1 MAGERSFIVRLFA
14 DPRQLIEGF
23 EEVKIQAGKTF
34 GDSSKQ
40 MAGLNDVFEKT
51 AIASAAAFAGLATFA
66 VKATQAAI
74 EDQAEQEKLA
84 QTLRNVTGA
93 TDEVVASTEDFIAGL
108 ARTTT
113 FTDSDLR
120 PALSSLVVATGDVTK
135 AQGLLTTAQDVSVA
149 TGTDLQ
155 QVSEA
160 LAKASVGNMK
170 ALQQLSP
177 ALRDNIKEGQS
188 FDQVLQELQANFGGA
203 ADAAAQ
209 TLGGQMT
216 ILQNRFG
223 EIVESIGTSFLP
235 ILETLAGV
243 LDGVATIIENNT
255 TAVTFLIVALGTIT
269 GTIVALVAAMKVYS
283 IVMAA
288 AKVANTAFA
297 ASLTATGIG
306 AIIVLV
312 GLLVAGFITLVAK
325 TGGVGNALKTL
336 ANVGIAAFE
345 MLVNKGIGMINILI
359 EIFNKVTSPL
369 RAIGINVGEIGP
381 ISEVSFGRMALSA
394 RDAADAVAGVERNI
408 AKTSGALTRFES
420 SVKGEAAARM
430 RSKDALDEWNKQA
443 QQTFNAT
450 SRGTSAVDASKQA
463 VEKLRDAVKDLGR
476 AKESEVDSTERVTSA
491 EQALKRSS
499 EGVAE
504 AKNRLAQAIRGYGR
518 DSKEGVAAARSLA
531 AAQRDLT
538 RANFAVTDAQN
549 KVIEAQRKLD
559 DLRKKQADPQDIA
572 NQEFG
577 LEKSK
582 LDVEEAT
589 LRVQQAEQ
597 DLAETLKDPKASPLE
612 KRKAELA
619 LVSAKFSLRDSIR
632 DVAVAEQEL
641 IATRAGGATAQELA
655 DAERD
660 LQEAKLS
667 VQDAIDRQ
675 TEALADLNA
684 EQENYRKIT
693 EGIREGDLEFIELS
707 KDVVKAEENE
717 TKAAKDLTEARKDA
731 AKATDA
737 VREAEELLRRS
748 RREAREAGVAQ
759 GTVAAILE
767 GRAAGGP
774 VSALTPYVV
783 GERGPELFV
792 PGRSGMIVPNNR
804 LPGGGTVVNVVVNA
818 GVGTSGTQVGQEI
831 VDVLRQYTKVSGPL
845 SQYVAV

>member
-1 MAGERSFIVRLFA
+1 MAGERSFVVRLFA
-14 DPRQLIEGF
+14 DPRQLIQGF

-34 GDSSKQ
+34 GDSSEQ
-40 MAGLNDVFEKT
+40 MKGLNDVFEKT
-51 AIASAAAFAGLATFA
+51 AIASAAAFAGLAAFA

-74 EDQAEQEKLA
+74 EDQQEQEKLA

-93 TDEVVASTEDFIAGL
+93 TDEVVSSTEDFIAGL
-108 ARTTT
+108 AKTTT
-113 FTDSDLR
+113 FSDSELR

-135 AQGLLTTAQDVSVA
+135 AQNLLTTAQDVSIA

-155 QVSEA
+155 TVSDA

-203 ADAAAQ
+203 ADAAAN

-235 ILETLAGV
+235 ILETLAGI
-243 LDGVATIIENNT
+243 LGGVATVIENNT
-255 TAVTFLIVALGTIT
+255 TAVTFLITALGTIT

-306 AIIVLV
+306 AIIVLI

-325 TGGVGNALKTL
+325 TGGVGNAFKTL

-345 MLVNKGIGMINILI
+345 MLVNKGIGLINTLI
-359 EIFNKVTSPL
+359 EIFNKVTGPL

-394 RDAADAVAGVERNI
+394 KGAADAVAGVERNI
-408 AKTSGALTRFES
+408 AATSGALTRFES
-420 SVKGEAAARM
+420 SIKGEAAARM

-443 QQTFNAT
+443 AQTFNAT
-450 SRGTSAVDASKQA
+450 SRGTSAADKSKQA
-463 VEKLRDAVKDLGR
+463 IEKLRDAVKDLGR
-476 AKESEVDSTERVTSA
+476 AKDSEASSTEKVASA
-491 EQALKRSS
+491 EDSLRRSS
-499 EGVAE
+499 EGVTE

-518 DSKEGVAAARSLA
+518 DYKEGVAAARSLA

-538 RANFAVTDAQN
+538 RANFGVTDAQN

-559 DLRKKQADPQDIA
+559 ELRKRQADPEDIA
-572 NQEFG
+572 NKEFG

-589 LRVQQAEQ
+589 LRVQEAEKE
-597 DLAETLKDPKASPLE
+597 LAETLKDPKASPIE
-612 KRKAELA
+612 KRRAELA
-619 LVSAKFSLRDSIR
+619 LVSAKFALRESIKEVG
-632 DVAVAEQEL
+632 DAEREL
-641 IATRAGGATAQELA
+641 IAVRASGATAQELA
-655 DAERD
+655 EAERD
-660 LQEAKLS
+660 LQEAKLA
-667 VQDAIDRQ
+667 VEDALERQ
-675 TEALADLNA
+675 RQAVEDLNA
-684 EQENYRKIT
+684 EQENYRKIV
-693 EGIREGDLEFIELS
+693 EGIREGDKEYIELS
-707 KDVVKAEENE
+707 KDIVKAEENE
-717 TKAAKDLTEARKDA
+717 TQAAKDLAEARKDA
-731 AKATDA
+731 AAATDA
-737 VREAEELLRRS
+737 VREAERLLRES
-748 RREAREAGVAQ
+748 RKEAAAAGVDVKGVLANLQ
-759 GTVAAILE
+759 
-767 GRAAGGP
+767 GRASGGP
-774 VSALTPYVV
+774 VMGGSPYIV
-783 GERGPELFV
+783 GERGPELFI
-792 PGRSGMIVPNNR
+792 PARSGMIVPNGR
-804 LPGGGTVVNVVVNA
+804 LGGNATVVNVTVNA